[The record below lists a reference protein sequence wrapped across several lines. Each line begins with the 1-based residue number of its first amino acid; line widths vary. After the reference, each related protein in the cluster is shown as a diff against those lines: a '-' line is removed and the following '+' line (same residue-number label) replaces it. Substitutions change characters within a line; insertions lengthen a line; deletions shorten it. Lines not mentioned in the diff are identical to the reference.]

1 MIDVSNRVLSNIKT
15 YVSDICS
22 NVQGSTSKT
31 PPVFPALGVVQID
44 NPDVALD
51 LENSENAVESVIE
64 IQSYSNK
71 SLNEAKTLINKAC
84 DGMRIMGYARRTGPM
99 EVRNASDTNINRMVA
114 RFARIVSSVD
124 EIKKF
129 ETERA

>member
-22 NVQGSTSKT
+22 NVQSSTSKT
-31 PPVFPALGVVQID
+31 PSGFPALGVIQID

-51 LENSENAVESVIE
+51 LENTENAVESVIE

-71 SLNEAKTLINKAC
+71 SLNEAKALINKAC

-99 EVRNASDTNINRMVA
+99 EVRNVSDTNINRMVA
-114 RFARIVSSVD
+114 RFERIVSSVD

>member
-22 NVQGSTSKT
+22 NVQSSTSKT
-31 PPVFPALGVVQID
+31 PPGFPAIRVIQID

>member
-31 PPVFPALGVVQID
+31 PPGFPALGVVQID

-84 DGMRIMGYARRTGPM
+84 DAMRIMGYARRYGPT
-99 EVRNASDTNINRMVA
+99 EIKNANDTNIYRMTA
-114 RFARIVSSVD
+114 RFGRIVSSVD
-124 EIKKF
+124 EIEKF
-129 ETERA
+129 ETEGA

>member
-1 MIDVSNRVLSNIKT
+1 MIDVSNRVLNNIKT

-22 NVQGSTSKT
+22 NVQNSTSKT
-31 PPVFPALGVVQID
+31 PPKFPALGVIQID
-44 NPDVALD
+44 NPDVAVD
-51 LENSENAVESVIE
+51 LENTENAVESVIE

-71 SLNEAKTLINKAC
+71 SLNEAKPLINKAC

>member
-1 MIDVSNRVLSNIKT
+1 MIDVSNRVLNNIKT
-15 YVSDICS
+15 YVSYICS
-22 NVQGSTSKT
+22 NVQNSTSKT
-31 PPVFPALGVVQID
+31 PPGFPALGVIQID

-51 LENSENAVESVIE
+51 LENTENAVESVIE

>member
-1 MIDVSNRVLSNIKT
+1 MIDVSNRVLNNIKT

-22 NVQGSTSKT
+22 NVQSSTSKT
-31 PPVFPALGVVQID
+31 PPKFPALGVIQID
-44 NPDVALD
+44 NSDVAVD
-51 LENSENAVESVIE
+51 LENTENAVESVIE

>member
-1 MIDVSNRVLSNIKT
+1 MIDVSNRVLNNIKT

-22 NVQGSTSKT
+22 NVQNSTSKT
-31 PPVFPALGVVQID
+31 PPGFPALGVIQTD

-51 LENSENAVESVIE
+51 LENTENAVESVIE

>member
-1 MIDVSNRVLSNIKT
+1 MIDVSNRVLNNIKT

-22 NVQGSTSKT
+22 NVQSSTSKT
-31 PPVFPALGVVQID
+31 PPKFPALGVIQID
-44 NPDVALD
+44 NSDVALD
-51 LENSENAVESVIE
+51 LENTENAVESVIE

>member
-1 MIDVSNRVLSNIKT
+1 MIDVSNRVLNNIKT

-22 NVQGSTSKT
+22 NVQSSTSKT
-31 PPVFPALGVVQID
+31 PPGFPALGVIQID

-51 LENSENAVESVIE
+51 LENTENAVESVIE

-114 RFARIVSSVD
+114 RFERIVSSVD

>member
-1 MIDVSNRVLSNIKT
+1 MIDVSNRVLNNIKT

-22 NVQGSTSKT
+22 NVQSSTSKT
-31 PPVFPALGVVQID
+31 PPKFPALGVIQID
-44 NPDVALD
+44 NSDVAVD
-51 LENSENAVESVIE
+51 LENTENAVESVIE

-84 DGMRIMGYARRTGPM
+84 DGMRIMGYARRTGPV

-114 RFARIVSSVD
+114 IFARIVSSVD